1 MGLNKYIIKRTI
13 LLIFLLWAVST
24 MIFFLIHLI
33 PGDPVLSI
41 LGEGANQQDL
51 QRLRE
56 QLGLNKPLLEQY
68 FSYMKDILSFN
79 FGNSIFNNKSVISNI
94 GEYLPNTIYLAFFSM
109 IIAILV
115 SFTAGTIS
123 AFKENTVTDSIITF
137 LTSSALAIP
146 NFFFGPLLIILFS
159 IKLGWLP
166 VSGSEGFK
174 YLILPSITLGTSLS
188 AYLTRIV
195 RVSVNKE
202 LKKPYVLFARAKGLS
217 DKYIFFHHVL
227 KNAMIPIITTIGL
240 QFGALLTGS
249 IVTETVFSWQ
259 GIGVLLIKSINRRDY
274 PMVQGLIIFITFV
287 YLFINFFVDISYFF
301 ISPTIRSEIE
311 KR

>member
-1 MGLNKYIIKRTI
+1 MGLNKYIIKRII
-13 LLIFLLWAVST
+13 LLVFLLWAVST

-33 PGDPVLSI
+33 PGDPVVSI
-41 LGEGANQQDL
+41 LGEGANQQDIE
-51 QRLRE
+51 RLRN
-56 QLGLNKPLLEQY
+56 QLGLNKPLIEQY
-68 FSYMKDILSFN
+68 ISYFKDILNFN
-79 FGNSIFNNKSVISNI
+79 LGNSIFNNKSVISNI
-94 GEYLPNTIYLAFFSM
+94 LEYLPNTIYLAIFSM
-109 IIAILV
+109 IIAILI

-123 AFKENTVTDSIITF
+123 AFKENTITDSVITF
-137 LTSSALAIP
+137 LSSSALAIP
-146 NFFFGPLLIILFS
+146 NFFLGPLLIILFS
-159 IKLGWLP
+159 IKLGWFP

-195 RVSVNKE
+195 RVSISKE

-217 DKYIFFHHVL
+217 EKHIFFHHIL

-259 GIGVLLIKSINRRDY
+259 GIGVLLIRSINRRDY
-274 PMVQGLIIFITFV
+274 PLVQGLIIFITFV
-287 YLFINFFVDISYFF
+287 YLFINFAVDISYFF
-301 ISPTIRSEIE
+301 ISPAIRKEIE
-311 KR
+311 KK